1 MESKTIGE
9 ALKKRIADRG
19 AVPVPVAVKGFPDK
33 IEPAKAI
40 NGLTEK
46 WAKNDK
52 KRDESGE

>member
-1 MESKTIGE
+1 MESKTISE

-40 NGLTEK
+40 NGLPGK
-46 WAKNDK
+46 
-52 KRDESGE
+52 